1 MVTYLQG
8 AAFGYPLFRISVYDK
23 DRVFQ
28 CQIGD
33 PSALEA
39 TVRHNQVSTLTMTVP
54 LSHRRVPELMA
65 DGARVVVLFR
75 GEHLISGP
83 VTADALDT
91 DDKKG
96 TYTISVEDDFRVLKE
111 VLGWQVPGSAIGS
124 QGSAEYR
131 RYTGTAENIV
141 KLAVTENGI
150 TRLGI
155 SGLTCAPNLGRG
167 ATIPGGL
174 SYRMHPLMDLLF
186 PAVETAGL
194 GVTVQQAGT
203 DLLLDVYEPT
213 TFANPLSVKGGTLK
227 RVGMTRT
234 RPTASRAVVGGSGEG
249 KARYFRNL
257 TDTTRETAYGVRA
270 EVFVDDRQAGSDYL
284 GLVKDVADA
293 NTELKEATGE
303 YNKADRAHDQAVQAQ
318 EAADAAFT
326 LAQETG
332 STTASTKAQTA
343 LNTANTKVTAR
354 LADLTA
360 ATTEKTTKQTAYN
373 TLNGQLAA
381 SLTAYQTAMDE
392 SGTKALT
399 EAGPTNGVS
408 ITLAGAGIFTYGPG
422 GFHVGD
428 RVPIEVV
435 PGTVLTEVIRECTL
449 KWVSPQHTS
458 VDPIVGE
465 RTDQPQRK
473 AAQLFAALGRRLRNQ
488 ETR

>member
-1 MVTYLQG
+1 MS
-8 AAFGYPLFRISVYDK
+8 LFRISVYDK
-23 DRVFQ
+23 NRVFQ
-28 CQIGD
+28 CQIGN
-33 PSALEA
+33 PSSLEV

-65 DGARVVVLFR
+65 DGARLVVLFR
-75 GEHLISGP
+75 DEHLIGGP

-91 DDKKG
+91 DNKTG
-96 TYTISVEDDFRVLKE
+96 TYTITVEDDFRVLKE
-111 VLGWQVPGSAIGS
+111 ILGWQVPGSAIGS

-155 SGLTCAPNLGRG
+155 SGLTCATNLGRG

-174 SYRMHPLMDLLF
+174 AYRMNPLMDLLF

-194 GVTVQQAGT
+194 GVTVKQTGT
-203 DLLLDVYEPT
+203 SLVLDVHEPS
-213 TFANPLSVKGGTLK
+213 TFENNLSVKGGTLK

-257 TDTTRETAYGVRA
+257 TDTTRETTYGMRS
-270 EVFVDDRQAGSDYL
+270 EVFVDDRQSGSDYL
-284 GLVKDVADA
+284 GLVKDIADA
-293 NTELKEATGE
+293 NADLKDANKELTEATRAL
-303 YNKADRAHDQAVQAQ
+303 NSAVAAQSNADM
-318 EAADAAFT
+318 AFD
-326 LAQETG
+326 LAQLSG
-332 STTASTKAQTA
+332 DVTASNKAQTKLFA
-343 LNTANTKVTAR
+343 ANDKVTDR
-354 LADLTA
+354 TADVTA
-360 ATTEKTTKQTAYN
+360 ATADRNTKLAAYN

-381 SLTAYQTAMDE
+381 ALTAYQTAMDE

-399 EAGPTNGVS
+399 EHGPTNGVS
-408 ITLAGAGIFTYGPG
+408 ITLAGTGIFQYGPG

-428 RVPIEVV
+428 RVPIEVA
-435 PGTVLTEVIRECTL
+435 PGIVLTEVIRECTL
-449 KWVSPQHTS
+449 KWVSPTHAS
-458 VDPIVGE
+458 VDPIVGD